1 MAMTRTVKA
10 PEERKC
16 EILDAAMELFI
27 ERGYEST
34 SLRDIAKHM
43 GIAPGLVYHYFDS
56 KQKLFDE
63 AMTLYVEECTAEYVR
78 VLRSTDLDFRQKVD
92 ALFSSVTD
100 EESLRYHDFF
110 HAQGNEEL
118 HRQLALRLAD
128 YLCPHLADALR
139 RSCEREGVAVADP
152 DLLVS
157 FIAYGQ
163 IGLMADPAM
172 PDPERLTKIREYIDV
187 LFDSQIEG
195 R

>member
-1 MAMTRTVKA
+1 MREDGMAMTRTVKA

-43 GIAPGLVYHYFDS
+43 GITPGLVYHYFDS

-110 HAQGNEEL
+110 HAQGNEAASPA
-118 HRQLALRLAD
+118 RFALAD
-128 YLCPHLADALR
+128 ICVPICSALPMQR
-139 RSCEREGVAVADP
+139 
-152 DLLVS
+152 
-157 FIAYGQ
+157 
-163 IGLMADPAM
+163 
-172 PDPERLTKIREYIDV
+172 
-187 LFDSQIEG
+187 G
-195 R
+195 RGSRWSILICS